1 MNTNQFFNIDP
12 FIEEAS
18 RKAEEAVRP
27 ALEELD
33 AIAEYNQLK
42 VLAAFQKHNVSESF
56 FYGSTGYGYGD
67 RGRDALDAIYAD
79 VFGTEDALVRHHFVS
94 GTHALTVALFVVL
107 RTGDT
112 LLSITGRPYDTLE
125 EVIGIR
131 GEEGIGS
138 LKDYGVSYAQVDL
151 LENGMPDLP
160 AITEAVK
167 KPGVKVAYIQRSRG
181 YSLRPSYTVE
191 QIAEMVKAVKAGNPN
206 AVIMMDNCYG
216 EFAQR
221 QEPTQVGADLCIGS
235 LIKNPG
241 GGIAQTGGYIAGR
254 HDLVELCANR
264 LTSPGMGREVGCTLD
279 QSRGMYMGLF
289 FAPTVVASAIKTAV
303 FAAGLFES
311 FGYECYPRWNEP
323 RADIIQ
329 AVKAGDPKSLIAFC
343 QGIQKGSPV
352 DAFVSPE
359 PWDMPGY
366 GDQVIMAAGAFTMGA
381 SIELSADAPLREPYA
396 VWMQGGL
403 TYPSGKI
410 GVKLAA
416 QSMFEQGLIK
426 E

>member
-1 MNTNQFFNIDP
+1 MIKDVKTMNTNEFFSIDP

-18 RKAEEAVRP
+18 RKAEELVRP

-42 VLAAFQKHNVSESF
+42 VLAAFQKHGVSESF

-94 GTHALTVALFVVL
+94 GTHALTVALFGVL

-112 LLSITGRPYDTLE
+112 LLSITGKPYDTLE

-131 GEEGIGS
+131 GEDGNGS

-167 KPGVKVAYIQRSRG
+167 APGVKVAYIQRSRG

-191 QIAEMVKAVKAGNPN
+191 QIAEMVKAIKAGNPD
-206 AVIMMDNCYG
+206 AIIMVDNCYG

-221 QEPTQVGADLCIGS
+221 QEPTQVGADL
-235 LIKNPG
+235 
-241 GGIAQTGGYIAGR
+241 
-254 HDLVELCANR
+254 
-264 LTSPGMGREVGCTLD
+264 
-279 QSRGMYMGLF
+279 
-289 FAPTVVASAIKTAV
+289 
-303 FAAGLFES
+303 
-311 FGYECYPRWNEP
+311 
-323 RADIIQ
+323 
-329 AVKAGDPKSLIAFC
+329 
-343 QGIQKGSPV
+343 
-352 DAFVSPE
+352 
-359 PWDMPGY
+359 
-366 GDQVIMAAGAFTMGA
+366 
-381 SIELSADAPLREPYA
+381 
-396 VWMQGGL
+396 
-403 TYPSGKI
+403 
-410 GVKLAA
+410 
-416 QSMFEQGLIK
+416 
-426 E
+426 